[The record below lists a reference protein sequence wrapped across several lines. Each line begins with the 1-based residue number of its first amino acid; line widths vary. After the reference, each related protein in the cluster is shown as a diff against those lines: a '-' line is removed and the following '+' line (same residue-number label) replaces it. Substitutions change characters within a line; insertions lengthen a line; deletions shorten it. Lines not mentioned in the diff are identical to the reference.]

1 MSAFTLVARTP
12 ATPAIR
18 LSNRARAEKT
28 SSARGL
34 QSSARLAVVP
44 RSSAS
49 GDAGAF
55 DPYAVLGVKA
65 DADAV
70 AVKRAYNG
78 KQMLYKGE
86 ADKLAAVERAYESI
100 LQAGLSARLSGKGPA
115 DENIRF
121 ADKVIRS
128 KWAPRP
134 CASPMKDIAVNY
146 GLTMGCARLRS
157 VNFS

>member
-49 GDAGAF
+49 GDAGAY

-86 ADKLAAVERAYESI
+86 ADKLVAVEPPRREHS
-100 LQAGLSARLSGKGPA
+100 SGGIEREIERKGT
-115 DENIRF
+115 
-121 ADKVIRS
+121 
-128 KWAPRP
+128 
-134 CASPMKDIAVNY
+134 
-146 GLTMGCARLRS
+146 G
-157 VNFS
+157 

>member
-49 GDAGAF
+49 GDAGAY

-78 KQMLYKGE
+78 KQMLYKG
-86 ADKLAAVERAYESI
+86 
-100 LQAGLSARLSGKGPA
+100 GGG
-115 DENIRF
+115 
-121 ADKVIRS
+121 
-128 KWAPRP
+128 
-134 CASPMKDIAVNY
+134 
-146 GLTMGCARLRS
+146 
-157 VNFS
+157 